1 MQRQV
6 RGSSPKLE
14 RIAVTVAAMAI
25 VAADRHVHREWAPT
39 TPRLGLMQR
48 TTSVPLNPR
57 STRGQEPKQAQHL
70 PHRSLSANS
79 VEVGARRGFSS
90 LGDATT
96 RCSRT
101 VPFPLFSPH
110 ELLTRHQGH
119 YSIVWGLFLDS
130 VVNAAQISPRPPDV
144 RGMGFAA
151 LSIVVGR
158 YRDGDGL
165 DRFHYSI
172 GSGLSWNPMAFA
184 FRSSAL
190 NILALILTAY
200 SSIDWTTYS
209 SPCLSIL

>member
-101 VPFPLFSPH
+101 VPFPLFSIGGTGTTLPRDRSSLCH
-110 ELLTRHQGH
+110 RAAGRLNRPAR
-119 YSIVWGLFLDS
+119 SCDS
-130 VVNAAQISPRPPDV
+130 STSPRPSFLAA
-144 RGMGFAA
+144 RQSRSFARV
-151 LSIVVGR
+151 STVPCG
-158 YRDGDGL
+158 
-165 DRFHYSI
+165 
-172 GSGLSWNPMAFA
+172 
-184 FRSSAL
+184 
-190 NILALILTAY
+190 
-200 SSIDWTTYS
+200 S
-209 SPCLSIL
+209 SPLAINPGDLAPKAMAKINRGLKRGLIRPGRARNRS